1 MDIDLKQKFK
11 SHPDKLLFD
20 HLKGVA
26 EKACMRWDSKFAE
39 VISFFHDLG
48 KINPNFQNKL
58 QGQKTGYDNHSY
70 LSALAWM
77 IFCVKNPEIVKEWKD
92 ISKEDVFAIATIIAK
107 HHGNLTDMNTGFF
120 LEEPRNELKEFL
132 LSKPEIPISEF
143 LQFLVIHKDFSFDLS
158 NVEAD
163 YYFNKTQ
170 TLFYTQLKTKIQN
183 PLYFFHNTQ
192 FGFACLI
199 EADKRDAGDNNDYQ
213 RLIIGNQL
221 RKIYTQ
227 RLDEELS
234 QYKKDSA
241 LNCLRTEMRNEA
253 LESIKS
259 KLENGERV
267 FTLTSP
273 TGSGKT
279 MMLLALANEIIKCN
293 SEHDLLYALP
303 FLSITEQ
310 VASIAK
316 KVFGEDLVLRMD
328 SKSENIDIQALLEQS
343 DSEPE
348 KLQELLCRVFSNET
362 FDHPFII
369 TTFVR
374 FFEALVSNR
383 NSELLKLPNFSKRIF
398 LIDEVQ
404 ALPPRLYIFFTALL
418 NEFCNRFDSYAII
431 SSATMPY
438 FEIGENTDDGKA
450 ARNLFRNYPLFGDA
464 KKCELLNPEKHF
476 SKDIFNRYAV
486 IYIDNDTF
494 TIDNLVDEIL
504 SQDVSCLII
513 LNTIQDT
520 KDLYE
525 EFQNQPDIFI
535 LLNTHFHIED
545 RKAKIK
551 YCKEKL
557 DAHERIVLISTQLIE
572 AGVDID
578 FPIVY
583 RDLCPLPSLIQAA
596 GRCNRNGSKEKGKVY
611 FFELRDKKNNKLRA
625 NLIYRDEV
633 GKDFLSFCKK
643 NISGK
648 IFEKDLFR
656 IQEKFFKEE
665 VGKLVIGKHYQNN
678 LKTKNIN
685 RSGQEEDAIDM
696 IKCIQN
702 ACFETLGQFK
712 LIDQKEFG
720 EEYRYY
726 VPRDDNDHAFEKL
739 IEFREKIQCIR
750 PFEEAK
756 KFKVELEIHLRSMS
770 ERVVVFR
777 LTKFNKINAPQSSE
791 EVFGIKKLIQKDGY
805 SFRKG
810 ISLTGVDNS
819 FI

>member
-20 HLKGVA
+20 HLMGVA

-39 VISFFHDLG
+39 VLSFFHDLG

-70 LSALAWM
+70 LSALVW
-77 IFCVKNPEIVKEWKD
+77 ILFFNKNSSLIKEWIGD
-92 ISKEDVFAIATIIAK
+92 SREDVFAIATIIAK
-107 HHGNLTDMNTGFF
+107 HHGNLTDMDNGFF
-120 LEEPRNELKEFL
+120 LEEPRVNLKKFI
-132 LSKPEIPISEF
+132 LSKPDIPISEF
-143 LQFLVIHKDFSFDLS
+143 LQGLFPHQEFSINLS
-158 NVEAD
+158 CLEATRFID
-163 YYFNKTQ
+163 ETQ
-170 TLFYTQLKTKIQN
+170 SLFYAKVKKQISN
-183 PLYFFHNTQ
+183 PLRFFHNTQ

-234 QYKKDSA
+234 QYKKDSS

-279 MMLLALANEIIKCN
+279 MMLLALANEIIRRN
-293 SEHDLLYALP
+293 PEHDLLYALP

-310 VASIAK
+310 VEAIAK
-316 KVFGEDLVLRMD
+316 KVFGVNLVLRVD
-328 SKSENIDIQALLEQS
+328 SKSENKELQKLLEES
-343 DSEPE
+343 DNEPE
-348 KLQELLCRVFSNET
+348 KIQEILCRVFSNET

-374 FFEALVSNR
+374 FFETLVSNR

-404 ALPPRLYIFFTALL
+404 ALPPRLYIFFAALL
-418 NEFCNRFDSYAII
+418 DEFCIRFDSYAIL
-431 SSATMPY
+431 STATMPY
-438 FEIGENTDDGKA
+438 LEIDAKTDDRIS
-450 ARNLFRNYPLFGDA
+450 ARNLFSNYPNYGEA
-464 KKCELLNPEKHF
+464 KKRELLNAEAHF
-476 SKDIFNRYAV
+476 SNDIFNRYS
-486 IYIDNDTF
+486 ITRIDNDTF
-494 TIDNLVDEIL
+494 IIDDLADEIRA
-504 SQDVSCLII
+504 QDKSCLII

-525 EFQNQPDIFI
+525 KFQDQSDIYI
-535 LLNTHFHIED
+535 LLNTHFHLED

-557 DAHERIVLISTQLIE
+557 KAGERVVLISTQLIE

-578 FPIVY
+578 FPVLY
-583 RDLCPLPSLIQAA
+583 RDLCPLPSLIQSA
-596 GRCNRNGSKEKGKVY
+596 GRCNRNGSPEKGKVY
-611 FFELRDKKNNKLRA
+611 FFELRNKGKNKLRA
-625 NLIYRDEV
+625 DLIYRDEV
-633 GKDFLSFCKK
+633 GKEFLSFCKE
-643 NISGK
+643 NIVGE
-648 IFEKDLFR
+648 IYEKDLFG
-656 IQEKFFKEE
+656 IQEKFFKEK
-665 VGKLVIGKHYQNN
+665 VGGLNIGWHFQTGLNN
-678 LKTKNIN
+678 GDNKI
-685 RSGQEEDAIDM
+685 EMVE
-696 IKCIQN
+696 CIQN
-702 ACFETLGQFK
+702 ARFETLGQFK
-712 LIDQKEFG
+712 LIDKKVFG
-720 EEYRYY
+720 EEYHYY
-726 VPRDDNDHAFEKL
+726 VPKDDNDSSFEKL
-739 IEFREKIQCIR
+739 MEYHEQVHGRK
-750 PFEEAK
+750 PFKEAK
-756 KFKVELEIHLRSMS
+756 ILQVELEMQLRSMS
-770 ERVVVFR
+770 ERVVTVR
-777 LTKFNKINAPQSSE
+777 LSESQKSLAPQASE
-791 EVFGIKKLIQKDGY
+791 EVFGIKKLTQENAY
-805 SFRKG
+805 SIEKG
-810 ISLTGVDNS
+810 IVLTGIENC